1 MSTTRRPASGSLEAA
16 ATRWLAAKQ
25 LARRCPASDAARR
38 ADLAV
43 IAAIVADTADLAEDP
58 ELASFSRQLSRLRPA
73 DLGARDLADALA
85 AYGHDHA
92 ASSLRRVLS
101 TWRGFCRWLVAE
113 EELAVDPTAGIE
125 GPGRPDW
132 KPKALELVELG
143 RVIDAASSADPRGR
157 DPWPE
162 RDRALMGVFA
172 GAGVRIGEVIAL
184 RVNDVEAR
192 DRSPRLR
199 VYGKGGRRRVVPV
212 GPEVIEA
219 VDDYLVSRRD
229 RLGTYRASDEL
240 FVRVDGRVFT
250 RGTLDY
256 LVSTWFRRAGV
267 APPPG
272 SLAHALRHTYATLLV
287 DNGASLPEL
296 QRLLGH
302 RDLSTTQVYLAVTGS
317 GLEQTA
323 MANPARALLGK
334 PTPLP
339 HGDPGAP
346 T

>member
-1 MSTTRRPASGSLEAA
+1 MSAVRKPPPGSLEALA
-16 ATRWLAAKQ
+16 ARWLAAKQ
-25 LARRCPASDAARR
+25 LARRSPASDAARR

-43 IAAIVADTADLAEDP
+43 IAAIIADTANHPEDS
-58 ELASFSRQLSRLRPA
+58 ELPNFARQLSRLGPA
-73 DLGARDLADALA
+73 DLEPRDLADALA
-85 AYGHDHA
+85 VYGDDHA
-92 ASSLRRVLS
+92 ASSLRRVMS

-113 EELAVDPTAGIE
+113 GELDSDPSAHIE

-143 RVIDAASSADPRGR
+143 RVIEAASSADPRRR

-162 RDRALMGVFA
+162 RDRALVAVFA
-172 GAGVRIGEVIAL
+172 GAGVRIGETISL

-212 GPEVIEA
+212 GPEVIDA
-219 VDDYLVSRRD
+219 VDAYLISRRD
-229 RLGTYRASDEL
+229 RLGSFRATDEL
-240 FVRVDGRVFT
+240 FVRADGRPFT

-323 MANPARALLGK
+323 MANPARALLRK
-334 PTPLP
+334 PARPQIGP
-339 HGDPGAP
+339 P
-346 T
+346 TAE